1 MTVTA
6 MNIRDAIVKGELS
19 ALEVV
24 QDKLDHI
31 QSTNASFNAF
41 TEVTRDRAL
50 AEAKSIDALR
60 KAGEPLPPL
69 AGVPYAVKNL
79 FDIEGVVTLA
89 GSKIN
94 RDNAPAAADA
104 FLVERM
110 KAAGGVLLGALN
122 MDEYAYGFTTEN
134 SHYGPARNPH
144 DTARSAGGSSG
155 GSGAAVAADQV
166 PVALGSDTNGSI
178 RVPSSLC
185 GVWGLKP
192 TFGRLSRRGSYQ
204 T

>member
-144 DTARSAGGSSG
+144 DTARSVSYTH
-155 GSGAAVAADQV
+155 VTL
-166 PVALGSDTNGSI
+166 PTN
-178 RVPSSLC
+178 REV
-185 GVWGLKP
+185 
-192 TFGRLSRRGSYQ
+192 
-204 T
+204 

>member
-69 AGVPYAVKNL
+69 AGVPYAVK
-79 FDIEGVVTLA
+79 IC
-89 GSKIN
+89 
-94 RDNAPAAADA
+94 
-104 FLVERM
+104 
-110 KAAGGVLLGALN
+110 
-122 MDEYAYGFTTEN
+122 
-134 SHYGPARNPH
+134 
-144 DTARSAGGSSG
+144 
-155 GSGAAVAADQV
+155 
-166 PVALGSDTNGSI
+166 SI
-178 RVPSSLC
+178 
-185 GVWGLKP
+185 
-192 TFGRLSRRGSYQ
+192 
-204 T
+204 